1 MGFFDL
7 DAAGQRKAFSKFMS
21 TGPTKPKKEKKKVKV
36 NDDGKWKAKPLKSR
50 TNTNVPKKVI
60 ETGGKTGMT
69 SKPIDTTGRP
79 PYPQKTKP
87 SYMKKVNKPEASTM
101 NTSSYEP
108 TTISTSPYGKSKP
121 FLSLILNRPSGNEVP
136 GNRAVTKK
144 APVADSMYGY
154 ANQGNKGNS
163 VSNAK
168 KPNYKKA
175 VQADTKKKKKR
186 AQGRNQMRNAR
197 ASMGFK

>member
-7 DAAGQRKAFSKFMS
+7 DAAGQRKAFSKFIS

-36 NDDGKWKAKPLKSR
+36 NDDGKWKAKPYKSR
-50 TNTNVPKKVI
+50 TNTKVSKKVI

-87 SYMKKVNKPEASTM
+87 SYMKKVNKPKASTM
-101 NTSSYEP
+101 NTSSYKL
-108 TTISTSPYGKSKP
+108 TTISTSPYGKSK
-121 FLSLILNRPSGNEVP
+121 LNRPSGQEVP
-136 GNRAVTKK
+136 GNRAVKDK
-144 APVADSMYGY
+144 APVAPSMYGY

-175 VQADTKKKKKR
+175 VKADTKKKTKR
-186 AQGRNQMRNAR
+186 AQGRNQMKNAR